1 MPPNVH
7 FFVDKP
13 DLAGV
18 KWHRNTGKLR
28 FCPHMLYMQAEALF
42 HRSSDLIFLLK
53 GVDFI
58 MMISVKDICFGSL
71 LVHSVFLPVPHV
83 YLPHSAW
90 GLVLNT
96 VLVSCADT
104 GHSNPTRAAFF
115 VRIFNAVRREPK
127 TPPNKFFWQTIPFSN
142 SHSEAAHR
150 SVSPRANTECGTI
163 IKNKGNR

>member
-58 MMISVKDICFGSL
+58 MRISVKDICFGSL

-83 YLPHSAW
+83 SLPHSAW

-127 TPPNKFFWQTIPFSN
+127 TPPNKFFCRLCPFRIHTRKRRTGQFRRERTQN
-142 SHSEAAHR
+142 AAQ
-150 SVSPRANTECGTI
+150 
-163 IKNKGNR
+163 

>member
-1 MPPNVH
+1 MTMPPNVH

-18 KWHRNTGKLR
+18 KLHRNTGKLR

-58 MMISVKDICFGSL
+58 MTISVKDICFGSL

-83 YLPHSAW
+83 SLPHSA
-90 GLVLNT
+90 
-96 VLVSCADT
+96 
-104 GHSNPTRAAFF
+104 
-115 VRIFNAVRREPK
+115 
-127 TPPNKFFWQTIPFSN
+127 
-142 SHSEAAHR
+142 
-150 SVSPRANTECGTI
+150 
-163 IKNKGNR
+163 

>member
-1 MPPNVH
+1 MPPNVL

-83 YLPHSAW
+83 SLPHSA
-90 GLVLNT
+90 
-96 VLVSCADT
+96 
-104 GHSNPTRAAFF
+104 
-115 VRIFNAVRREPK
+115 
-127 TPPNKFFWQTIPFSN
+127 
-142 SHSEAAHR
+142 
-150 SVSPRANTECGTI
+150 
-163 IKNKGNR
+163 

>member
-1 MPPNVH
+1 MTMPPNVH

-18 KWHRNTGKLR
+18 KWHRNMGKLR

-42 HRSSDLIFLLK
+42 HRSSDLILLFCWK
-53 GVDFI
+53 EW
-58 MMISVKDICFGSL
+58 ISLWWFRLKIFVFGSL

-83 YLPHSAW
+83 SLPHSAW

-127 TPPNKFFWQTIPFSN
+127 TPPNKFFADCALFEFTLGSGTQVSFAE
-142 SHSEAAHR
+142 SEHR
-150 SVSPRANTECGTI
+150 MRHN
-163 IKNKGNR
+163 NKK